1 MNDTVQHNLWFTK
14 SGNNLIINGEGSDA
28 ITISNYFY
36 DSSYQV
42 ENLKFSDGSNLDVAM
57 VNSLVNSMAAF
68 ASQQT
73 SGLTSVELRDKYW
86 AQNIAVGN

>member
-1 MNDTVQHNLWFTK
+1 MGKVVMQLLLVIISMTP
-14 SGNNLIINGEGSDA
+14 LIKWKTS
-28 ITISNYFY
+28 
-36 DSSYQV
+36 
-42 ENLKFSDGSNLDVAM
+42 KFSDGSNLDVAM

-86 AQNIAVGN
+86 AQNIAVRN